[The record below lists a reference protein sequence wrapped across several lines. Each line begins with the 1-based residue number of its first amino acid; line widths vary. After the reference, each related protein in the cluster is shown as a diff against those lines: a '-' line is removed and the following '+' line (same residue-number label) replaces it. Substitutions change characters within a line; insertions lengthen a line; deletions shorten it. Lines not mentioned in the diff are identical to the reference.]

1 MLSHIKIPE
10 EIIFKR
16 VDLSM
21 FEKTL
26 REGAKT
32 IFYEVGGGG
41 VFNSMS
47 SWKYAGVFQQQQQQQ
62 KQKTKVDVLKFKNMQ
77 RCL

>member
-1 MLSHIKIPE
+1 
-10 EIIFKR
+10 
-16 VDLSM
+16 M

-77 RCL
+77 DVFKTNIFASSKLLN